1 MKYAVLILLFCVALF
16 AAVPAHAGCGGVA
29 VQSFGHCGVQS
40 FAVAP
45 SFVAVNP
52 FAVHSFASPFVVA
65 NVGHNRAAQVNVFGR
80 NRAAVQVNAAGANVR
95 VRQGIFGGTRV
106 LVR

>member
-16 AAVPAHAGCGGVA
+16 AAVPAQAGCGGVA
-29 VQSFGHCGVQS
+29 VQSFGHCGAVQS
-40 FAVAP
+40 FGFSP
-45 SFVAVNP
+45 FVAVNP
-52 FAVHSFASPFVVA
+52 FAFHQPVVVA
-65 NVGHNRAAQVNVFGR
+65 NVGHARAAQVNVFGR